1 VLAVRQLATEMRSF
15 VFAVGLA
22 AVVLTGG
29 VAQGRARK
37 PLPRRAAPAAS
48 APLSA
53 EAFLAANAR
62 VRGVIQTA
70 SGLQYRV
77 VKPGAGTEKPGD
89 GDVTLINYVGKLTN
103 GTIFDRSAQPTPL
116 PVAGVVPGFAEALKA
131 MPRGAHYR
139 VWIKPSLG
147 YGEAGAGPIPPG
159 SVLVFDID
167 LIDFVSRATF
177 EQMRQQQRADPE
189 QAKAAPPG
197 Q

>member
-1 VLAVRQLATEMRSF
+1 MRAIVLLAGAAALVAGSGLTE
-15 VFAVGLA
+15 A
-22 AVVLTGG
+22 AT
-29 VAQGRARK
+29 RK
-37 PLPRRAAPAAS
+37 PLPHRAAPRAPA

-62 VRGVIQTA
+62 VRGVVQTA

-77 VKPGAGTEKPGD
+77 VKPGSGTEKPGD
-89 GDVTLINYVGKLTN
+89 GDVALINYVGKLTN
-103 GTIFDRSAQPTPL
+103 GTVFDQSAQPTPL

-147 YGEAGAGPIPPG
+147 YGDAGAGPIPPG

-167 LIDFVSRATF
+167 LLDFVSQATF
-177 EQMRQQQRADPE
+177 EQMRQQLRAGAE
-189 QAKAAPPG
+189 AAKAAPSAP
-197 Q
+197 